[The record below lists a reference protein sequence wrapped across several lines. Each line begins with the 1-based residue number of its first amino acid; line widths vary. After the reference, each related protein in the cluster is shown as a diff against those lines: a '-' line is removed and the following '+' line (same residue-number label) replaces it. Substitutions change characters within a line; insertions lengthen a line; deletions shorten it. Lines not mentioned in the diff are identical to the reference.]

1 VQEPSENQTRVQQ
14 KLIRNGK
21 GRIFRDMTYSLGE
34 PTRII
39 IDTIE
44 KPSAVLR
51 DEFRELYKL
60 NPFRLENFKYIQ

>member
-1 VQEPSENQTRVQQ
+1 
-14 KLIRNGK
+14 
-21 GRIFRDMTYSLGE
+21 MAYSLGE

-60 NPFRLENFKYIQ
+60 NLFRLENFKYIQGKLLLILKFNIKTN